1 MSLGEAEYYEFLRK
15 IEFNPASYKEIANSL
30 MQNGVIEMYHALV
43 NERDILTLFTI
54 PNLKIF
60 WCCRCHLVADD
71 KSTAHEHLHAL
82 VQYDKG
88 HTHQAYKKRLQR
100 SKKRLHPK
108 TTFKKILCPDHAVG
122 VLRYISCRD
131 GQKTSKKRDAD
142 GLVGKSH
149 THYSRCVFERSL
161 LHERS
166 AKKNGGC
173 RDVRC
178 LITESIWDELSD
190 EWLEQNVSGDSEY
203 ALHHQ
208 DACVCENGEIGKK
221 KRELANKKRSEFYK
235 TAKGIEIKKLYKE
248 KSQKKKK
255 LIDTLMELKA
265 NNNKAKLTK
274 ETIARLMDLL

>member
-1 MSLGEAEYYEFLRK
+1 MSLGKAEYYEFLRK
-15 IEFNPASYKEIANSL
+15 MEFNPASYKEIANSL

-100 SKKRLHPK
+100 SKQRLHPK
-108 TTFKKILCPDHAVG
+108 TTFKKILCSDHAVG

-131 GQKTSKKRDAD
+131 GQKTTKKRDED

-149 THYSRCVFERSL
+149 THYSRSVFERSL
-161 LHERS
+161 LHECS
-166 AKKNGGC
+166 TKKNGGC

-255 LIDTLMELKA
+255 LIESLMELKR
-265 NNNKAKLTK
+265 
-274 ETIARLMDLL
+274 EQ

>member
-1 MSLGEAEYYEFLRK
+1 M
-15 IEFNPASYKEIANSL
+15 
-30 MQNGVIEMYHALV
+30 
-43 NERDILTLFTI
+43 
-54 PNLKIF
+54 
-60 WCCRCHLVADD
+60 
-71 KSTAHEHLHAL
+71 
-82 VQYDKG
+82 
-88 HTHQAYKKRLQR
+88 
-100 SKKRLHPK
+100 
-108 TTFKKILCPDHAVG
+108 G

-131 GQKTSKKRDAD
+131 GQKTTKKRDED

-178 LITESIWDELSD
+178 LITKSIWDELSN
-190 EWLEQNVSGDSEY
+190 EWLEENVSGDSEY
-203 ALHHQ
+203 ALHHE
-208 DACVCENGEIGKK
+208 DTCICENGEIGKE

-265 NNNKAKLTK
+265 NNNKANLTK

>member
-1 MSLGEAEYYEFLRK
+1 
-15 IEFNPASYKEIANSL
+15 

-71 KSTAHEHLHAL
+71 KSAAHEHLHAL

-88 HTHQAYKKRLQR
+88 HTHQAFKKRLQR
-100 SKKRLHPK
+100 SKQKLHPK
-108 TTFKKILCPDHAVG
+108 TTFKKILCSDHAVG

-131 GQKTSKKRDAD
+131 GQKRSKNRDAD

-149 THYSRCVFERSL
+149 THCSRCVFERSL
-161 LHERS
+161 LHERN

-173 RDVRC
+173 RDVSC

-190 EWLEQNVSGDSEY
+190 EWLEENVSGDSEY
-203 ALHHQ
+203 A
-208 DACVCENGEIGKK
+208 NM
-221 KRELANKKRSEFYK
+221 KRSEFYK
-235 TAKGIEIKKLYKE
+235 AAKGIEIKKLYKE
-248 KSQKKKK
+248 KSQKKKE
-255 LIDTLMELKA
+255 LIDSLMELKA
-265 NNNKAKLTK
+265 SNDKAKLTK